1 MLCERCKIREANIQY
16 TEIANGVRTEHNY
29 CAQCAKEMDFGPYSA
44 IFEGEFP
51 LGKILSG
58 LLGVP
63 GEAEEEEKTNQIVC
77 PTCGTSYD
85 DFVKNSRFGCADC
98 YSVFDL
104 LISDKIK
111 QLQGNVRHTG
121 KHPKFQKIKA
131 EPFLL
136 NATGQPEE
144 AKKAA
149 GRDNPENTAASAC
162 DAGNAEGGTVEA
174 QIRGLEA
181 KLREAVRTEEYEE
194 AAKYRDQIR
203 ALKEAQA

>member
-51 LGKILSG
+51 LGKLLSG

-63 GEAEEEEKTNQIVC
+63 GEESEEEKTGQIIC

-104 LISDKIK
+104 LIHDKIR

-131 EPFLL
+131 DPFHL
-136 NATGQPEE
+136 TSCDQPEKGTADMTLANRE
-144 AKKAA
+144 EQTLNTDAA
-149 GRDNPENTAASAC
+149 VENETQL
-162 DAGNAEGGTVEA
+162 
-174 QIRGLEA
+174 QIRKLEA
-181 KLREAVRTEEYEE
+181 RLREAVRAEEYEI
-194 AAKYRDQIR
+194 AAECRDQIR
-203 ALKEAQA
+203 ALKEAQS

>member
-51 LGKILSG
+51 LGKLLSG

-63 GEAEEEEKTNQIVC
+63 GEESEEEKTGQIIC

-98 YSVFDL
+98 YSVFDP
-104 LISDKIK
+104 LISDNIRH
-111 QLQGNVRHTG
+111 LQGSEKHVGKRPAGYRSEMEEMNGAGTTG
-121 KHPKFQKIKA
+121 EDPVNIPELSKEEKIRLMETRLK
-131 EPFLL
+131 
-136 NATGQPEE
+136 
-144 AKKAA
+144 
-149 GRDNPENTAASAC
+149 D
-162 DAGNAEGGTVEA
+162 
-174 QIRGLEA
+174 
-181 KLREAVRTEEYEE
+181 AVRREEYEE
-194 AAKYRDQIR
+194 AAKLRDEIR
-203 ALKEAQA
+203 ALKEERQDG

>member
-16 TEIANGVRTEHNY
+16 TEIVNGVRTEHNY
-29 CAQCAKEMDFGPYSA
+29 CTQCAKEMDFGPYSA

-51 LGKILSG
+51 LGKLLSG
-58 LLGVP
+58 LLGVQ
-63 GEAEEEEKTNQIVC
+63 GEADEEEKTSQIVC

-85 DFVKNSRFGCADC
+85 DFVKDSRFGCADC

-104 LISDKIK
+104 LINAKIK

-131 EPFLL
+131 DPFHL
-136 NATGQPEE
+136 TSSGQPEE
-144 AKKAA
+144 ETAVDAAA
-149 GRDNPENTAASAC
+149 GSE
-162 DAGNAEGGTVEA
+162 GQNAELVSAGESDAQA
-174 QIRGLEA
+174 QIRKLEA
-181 KLREAVRTEEYEE
+181 RLREAVRAEEYE
-194 AAKYRDQIR
+194 AAAEYRDQIR

>member
-44 IFEGEFP
+44 IFEGEFL
-51 LGKILSG
+51 LGKLLSG

-63 GEAEEEEKTNQIVC
+63 GEEAEEEKTGQIIC

-104 LISDKIK
+104 LIHDKIR

-131 EPFLL
+131 DPFHL
-136 NATGQPEE
+136 TSCDQPEKGTADMTPANRE
-144 AKKAA
+144 EQTLNTDAA
-149 GRDNPENTAASAC
+149 VENETQL
-162 DAGNAEGGTVEA
+162 
-174 QIRGLEA
+174 QIRKLEA
-181 KLREAVRTEEYEE
+181 RLREAVRAEEYEI
-194 AAKYRDQIR
+194 AAECRDQIR
-203 ALKEAQA
+203 ALKEAQS

>member
-16 TEIANGVRTEHNY
+16 TEIANGVRTDHNY

-51 LGKILSG
+51 LGKLLSG

-63 GEAEEEEKTNQIVC
+63 GEESEEEKTGQIIC

-104 LISDKIK
+104 LIHDKIR

-131 EPFLL
+131 DPFHLVSCD
-136 NATGQPEE
+136 QPEKGTADMTPASCKE
-144 AKKAA
+144 QTLNTDAA
-149 GRDNPENTAASAC
+149 VENETQL
-162 DAGNAEGGTVEA
+162 
-174 QIRGLEA
+174 QIRKLEA
-181 KLREAVRTEEYEE
+181 RLREAVRAEEYEI
-194 AAKYRDQIR
+194 AADCRDQIR
-203 ALKEAQA
+203 ALKEAQS

>member
-29 CAQCAKEMDFGPYSA
+29 CTQCAKEMDFGPYSA

-51 LGKILSG
+51 LGKLLSG
-58 LLGVP
+58 LLGVQ
-63 GEAEEEEKTNQIVC
+63 GEADEEEKTSQIVC

-104 LISDKIK
+104 LINDKIK

-131 EPFLL
+131 DPFHL
-136 NATGQPEE
+136 TSCDQPEKGTADMTPANRE
-144 AKKAA
+144 EQTLNTDAA
-149 GRDNPENTAASAC
+149 VENETQL
-162 DAGNAEGGTVEA
+162 
-174 QIRGLEA
+174 QIRKLEA
-181 KLREAVRTEEYEE
+181 RLREAVRAEEYEI
-194 AAKYRDQIR
+194 AAECRDQIR
-203 ALKEAQA
+203 ALKEAQS

>member
-51 LGKILSG
+51 LGKLLSG

-63 GEAEEEEKTNQIVC
+63 GEESEEEKTGQIIC

-104 LISDKIK
+104 LIHDKIR

-131 EPFLL
+131 DPFHL
-136 NATGQPEE
+136 TSCDQPEKGTADMTPANRE
-144 AKKAA
+144 EQTLNTDAA
-149 GRDNPENTAASAC
+149 VENETQL
-162 DAGNAEGGTVEA
+162 
-174 QIRGLEA
+174 QIRKLEVR
-181 KLREAVRTEEYEE
+181 LREAVRAEEYEI
-194 AAKYRDQIR
+194 AAECRDQIR
-203 ALKEAQA
+203 ALKEAQS

>member
-51 LGKILSG
+51 LGKLLSG

-63 GEAEEEEKTNQIVC
+63 GEEAEEEKTGQIIC

-104 LISDKIK
+104 LIHDKIR

-131 EPFLL
+131 DPFHL
-136 NATGQPEE
+136 TSCDQPEKGTADMTPANRE
-144 AKKAA
+144 EQTLNTDVAV
-149 GRDNPENTAASAC
+149 ENETQL
-162 DAGNAEGGTVEA
+162 
-174 QIRGLEA
+174 QIRKLEA
-181 KLREAVRTEEYEE
+181 RLREAVRAEEYEI
-194 AAKYRDQIR
+194 AAECRDQIR
-203 ALKEAQA
+203 ALKEAQS

>member
-29 CAQCAKEMDFGPYSA
+29 CTQCAKEMDFGPYSA

-51 LGKILSG
+51 LGKLLSG
-58 LLGVP
+58 LLGVQ
-63 GEAEEEEKTNQIVC
+63 GEADEEEKTSQIVC

-85 DFVKNSRFGCADC
+85 DFVKDSRFGCADC

-104 LISDKIK
+104 LINDKIK

-131 EPFLL
+131 DPFHL
-136 NATGQPEE
+136 TSCDQPEKGTADMTPANRE
-144 AKKAA
+144 EQTLNTDAA
-149 GRDNPENTAASAC
+149 VENETQL
-162 DAGNAEGGTVEA
+162 
-174 QIRGLEA
+174 QIRKLEA
-181 KLREAVRTEEYEE
+181 RLREAVRAEEYEI
-194 AAKYRDQIR
+194 AAECRDQIR
-203 ALKEAQA
+203 ALKEAQS

>member
-1 MLCERCKIREANIQY
+1 MLRERCKIREANIQY

-51 LGKILSG
+51 LGKLLSG

-63 GEAEEEEKTNQIVC
+63 GEEAEEEKTGQIIC

-104 LISDKIK
+104 LIHDKIR

-131 EPFLL
+131 DPFHL
-136 NATGQPEE
+136 TSCDQPEKGTADMTPANRE
-144 AKKAA
+144 EQTLNTDAA
-149 GRDNPENTAASAC
+149 VENETQL
-162 DAGNAEGGTVEA
+162 
-174 QIRGLEA
+174 QIRKLEA
-181 KLREAVRTEEYEE
+181 RLREAVRAEEYEI
-194 AAKYRDQIR
+194 AADCRDQIR
-203 ALKEAQA
+203 ALKEAQS

>member
-51 LGKILSG
+51 LGKLLSG

-63 GEAEEEEKTNQIVC
+63 GEEAEEEKTGQIIC

-85 DFVKNSRFGCADC
+85 DFIKNSRFGCADC

-104 LISDKIK
+104 LIHDKIR

-131 EPFLL
+131 DPFHL
-136 NATGQPEE
+136 TSCDQPEKGTADMTPANRE
-144 AKKAA
+144 EQTLNTDAA
-149 GRDNPENTAASAC
+149 VENETQL
-162 DAGNAEGGTVEA
+162 
-174 QIRGLEA
+174 QIRKLEA
-181 KLREAVRTEEYEE
+181 RLREAVRAEEYEI
-194 AAKYRDQIR
+194 AAECRDQIR
-203 ALKEAQA
+203 ALKEAQS

>member
-51 LGKILSG
+51 LGKLLSG

-63 GEAEEEEKTNQIVC
+63 GEEAEEEKTGQIIC

-104 LISDKIK
+104 LIHDKIR

-131 EPFLL
+131 DPFHL
-136 NATGQPEE
+136 TSCDQPEKGTADMTPANRE
-144 AKKAA
+144 EQTLNTDAA
-149 GRDNPENTAASAC
+149 VENETQL
-162 DAGNAEGGTVEA
+162 
-174 QIRGLEA
+174 QIRKLEVR
-181 KLREAVRTEEYEE
+181 LREAVRAEEYEI
-194 AAKYRDQIR
+194 AADCRDQIR
-203 ALKEAQA
+203 ALKEAQS

>member
-16 TEIANGVRTEHNY
+16 TEIANGVRTEHTY

-51 LGKILSG
+51 LGKLLSG

-63 GEAEEEEKTNQIVC
+63 GEESEEEKTGQIIC

-104 LISDKIK
+104 LIHDKIR

-131 EPFLL
+131 DPFHL
-136 NATGQPEE
+136 TSCDQPEKGTADMTPANRE
-144 AKKAA
+144 EQTLNTDAA
-149 GRDNPENTAASAC
+149 VENETQL
-162 DAGNAEGGTVEA
+162 
-174 QIRGLEA
+174 QIRKLEA
-181 KLREAVRTEEYEE
+181 RLREAVRAEEYEI
-194 AAKYRDQIR
+194 AADCRDQIR
-203 ALKEAQA
+203 ALKEAQS